1 VIILITFP
9 DQPLSKPAAVSQ
21 LAWRSCVICLLLVVL
36 LWAPP
41 HCAAAER
48 DDGMPKLFR
57 SGFLQSVFSN
67 IDPRDAKAVME
78 VHGRKIAE
86 ELKINI
92 TDRVIMFPTLKTMVD
107 AIRKGEL
114 ELVSIPS
121 SEYLRIRKTVPL
133 LPSFVGTNG
142 TSHGN
147 NFVVI
152 TRRDSGIHSFSNL
165 RGKSIMLP
173 PASIYEPGHLWLD
186 VLLLRAGKGGRDTF
200 FSQVMESPKI
210 TKAVMGVFFRQVD
223 AAIVTR
229 SGLEI
234 SRQLNPQL
242 ETQLTVLAESPN
254 LSDFVVCMNPTTSE
268 NFRNKLSNALIR
280 LNESKSG
287 QQLYIIFQT
296 KGIIPFKPEYL
307 EGLEGLHLEH
317 DRLAAKKAKRI

>member
-1 VIILITFP
+1 MRKLITSLNP
-9 DQPLSKPAAVSQ
+9 QLPKPTAVGQ
-21 LAWRSCVICLLLVVL
+21 LVWRSCVLCLLLAVL

-67 IDPRDAKAVME
+67 IDPRDAKAVLE
-78 VHGRKIAE
+78 VHGRKIAN

-92 TDRVIMFPTLKTMVD
+92 TDRVVMFKSLKLMVD

-121 SEYLRIRKTVPL
+121 SEYLSIRKTVPL
-133 LPSFVGTNG
+133 IPSFVGTNG
-142 TSHGN
+142 TSPGN
-147 NFVVI
+147 HFVVI
-152 TRRDSGIHSFSNL
+152 TRRDSGIRSFSDL

-186 VLLLRAGKGGRDTF
+186 VLLLRAGKDGRDTF
-200 FSQVMESPKI
+200 FSKVMESPKI

-234 SRQLNPQL
+234 SQQLNPQL

-268 NFRNKLSNALIR
+268 NFRSKLSNALIR

-287 QQLYIIFQT
+287 QQLYVIFQT
-296 KGIIPFKPEYL
+296 KGIMPFKPEYL
-307 EGLEGLHLEH
+307 EGLEGLRLEY
-317 DRLAAKKAKRI
+317 DRLVAKKTKRI